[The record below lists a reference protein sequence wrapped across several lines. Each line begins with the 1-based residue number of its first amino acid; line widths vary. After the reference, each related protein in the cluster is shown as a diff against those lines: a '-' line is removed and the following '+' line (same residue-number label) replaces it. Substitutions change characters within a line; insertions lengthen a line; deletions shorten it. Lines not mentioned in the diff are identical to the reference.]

1 MNEQQSTPQLPEP
14 QPQASHNA
22 GAAASQASYT
32 FTTPD
37 GTAVMRRRQRA
48 QTVVLLLVIAGLGA
62 QWWVS
67 HTELRDLRSEVAQRL
82 QNGDNSNNELKG
94 VLKSVAESTKELQA
108 KVSVLDS
115 KQAESQS
122 QQLALE
128 QMYQDLNKNRDD
140 WALSEIEEVLSTAD
154 QQLELAGNVQGALIA
169 LQNADKSLSRSDK
182 AQFIAIRR
190 AIARDIER
198 LKALPTV
205 DIAGIAV
212 RLDSVIGQVDSLP
225 LLVDE
230 RPVDSA
236 SEPKPQPVRVVA
248 EKESTKESTK
258 AGAAHAKTKAEAA
271 PAEAS
276 AWSQWLAG
284 ARETWH
290 SMSTE
295 MWSELRQL
303 VRIREVQTPDAI
315 LLSPGQAYFVR
326 ENLKLRLLNARLAL
340 LSRNE
345 FAFRN
350 DLASAQDTIAKYFDT
365 RAKQVQT
372 TQALLKQVQG
382 SNVSI
387 QLPTLAE
394 SLNAV
399 RNYKARP

>member
-1 MNEQQSTPQLPEP
+1 MNEQQPTPQLPEP
-14 QPQASHNA
+14 QPQASHNV
-22 GAAASQASYT
+22 GAAAPQASYT
-32 FTTPD
+32 FTPPD
-37 GTAVMRRRQRA
+37 GTAVLRRRQRA
-48 QTVVLLLVIAGLGA
+48 QTIVLLLVIAGLGA

-82 QNGDNSNNELKG
+82 QNGDNNSNELKG
-94 VLKSVAESTKELQA
+94 VLKSVQESTKELQS

-182 AQFIAIRR
+182 AQFIVIRR
-190 AIARDIER
+190 AIAHDIER

-212 RLDSVIGQVDSLP
+212 RLDSAIGQVDTLP

-230 RPVDSA
+230 HPVESA
-236 SEPKPQPVRVVA
+236 SEPKPQPVKA
-248 EKESTKESTK
+248 AAKGETKH
-258 AGAAHAKTKAEAA
+258 GKTRAEAA

-284 ARETWH
+284 ARETWQ

-303 VRIREVQTPDAI
+303 VRIREVQTPEAI

-350 DLASAQDTIAKYFDT
+350 DLSSAQDTIAKYFDT

>member
-1 MNEQQSTPQLPEP
+1 MTEQQSTPESNLPETKP
-14 QPQASHNA
+14 E
-22 GAAASQASYT
+22 ASYSNTSAPT
-32 FTTPD
+32 FYSSAPD
-37 GTAVMRRRQRA
+37 GTAPLRRRQRIL
-48 QTVVLLLVIAGLGA
+48 TILLLLVIVALAA
-62 QWWVS
+62 QWWLS
-67 HTELRDLRSEVAQRL
+67 RTELRELRGEVAQRL
-82 QNGDNSNNELKG
+82 QTGDNSNNELKG
-94 VLKSVAESTKELQA
+94 VLKTVQESTKELQS

-182 AQFIAIRR
+182 PQFIAIRR
-190 AIARDIER
+190 AIARDIDR
-198 LKALPTV
+198 LKALPQV

-212 RLDSVIGQVDSLP
+212 RLDSAIGQVDNMP

-230 RPVDSA
+230 KPVESA
-236 SEPKPQPVRVVA
+236 SEPKPRMAPQPAPV
-248 EKESTKESTK
+248 K
-258 AGAAHAKTKAEAA
+258 ASNAKPAKGKADAA
-271 PAEAS
+271 PAVEPS

-284 ARETWH
+284 AQDTWQ

-295 MWSELRQL
+295 MLAELRQL
-303 VRIREVQTPDAI
+303 VRIREVQTPEAI

-350 DLASAQDTIAKYFDT
+350 DLSAAQDTIAKYFDT

-372 TQALLKQVQG
+372 TQSLLKQVQG
-382 SNVSI
+382 SNLAI
-387 QLPTLAE
+387 QMPTLAE

-399 RNYKARP
+399 RNYKARR

>member
-1 MNEQQSTPQLPEP
+1 MTEQQSTPQLPEP
-14 QPQASHNA
+14 QPQASQTA
-22 GAAASQASYT
+22 GAASSQASYT
-32 FTTPD
+32 FTAPD
-37 GTAVMRRRQRA
+37 GTASLRRRQRA
-48 QTVVLLLVIAGLGA
+48 QTVLLLLVIAGLGA

-67 HTELRDLRSEVAQRL
+67 HTELRDLRSDVAQRL
-82 QNGDNSNNELKG
+82 QSGDNSSNELKG
-94 VLKSVAESTKELQA
+94 VLKTVQESTKELQSR
-108 KVSVLDS
+108 VSVLDS

-182 AQFIAIRR
+182 PQFIAIRR
-190 AIARDIER
+190 ALARDIDR

-205 DIAGIAV
+205 DIPGIAV
-212 RLDSVIGQVDSLP
+212 RLDSAIGQIDNMP

-230 RPVDSA
+230 KPVESA
-236 SEPKPQPVRVVA
+236 SEPKPQRVSQA
-248 EKESTKESTK
+248 AAGK
-258 AGAAHAKTKAEAA
+258 ASAA
-271 PAEAS
+271 PAKNKAVDAPAEAPAS

-284 ARETWH
+284 ARETWR

-295 MWSELRQL
+295 MWAELRQL

-382 SNVSI
+382 SNLAI

-399 RNYKARP
+399 RNYKARH